1 MKQKFCSRTLLLA
14 SACLS
19 AIVLIMQTANA
30 QNPKPLGVAKYVVQ
44 ISPQQDIPYD
54 GAYANS
60 FGGRFDFAPGSGLR
74 LKGIS
79 ADGTLEFWGLTDR
92 GPNADTP
99 KIVVDSGAVREG
111 KMFPAPDF
119 SPSIALI
126 RVSKSGKTEV
136 ISAHPLKIGKNSVSG
151 LPIPAGSIGSTGEIA
166 VSDTMTRLPFDPKGL
181 DPEGIDV
188 DQNGNFW
195 ICDEY
200 GPFIVQVD
208 GKNFTE
214 IKRLG
219 PGSGLPEII
228 GARVPNRGFEGL
240 AIAPSG
246 KIYAFVQSVLDVAG
260 KTRNSGLFARLV
272 EYDPKTEKT
281 RMFAYPVPKDFKTTG
296 AMKIGD
302 LAVLSETAFLAIEQG
317 ETDNGMVNRI
327 VRIDLSDATD
337 LSGRK
342 LPDGRELECANA
354 SELEK
359 NIKLTDRQVLTD
371 LRDLGWNVE
380 KAEGLSLVS
389 PNVIAVINDND
400 FGISTALSN
409 GEQMK
414 NYRIRDGKLIDK
426 DENPIDGV
434 EIVPSPSKEATQLWL
449 VTFDQAL
456 K

>member
-30 QNPKPLGVAKYVVQ
+30 QPPKPLGVAKYVVQ
-44 ISPQQDIPYD
+44 ISPQQSILYD

-60 FGGRFDFAPGSGLR
+60 FGGLLDFAPGSGLR
-74 LKGIS
+74 LRQIK

-99 KIVVDSGAVREG
+99 KIAMGPDVEQEG
-111 KMFPAPDF
+111 KMFPAPHF

-126 RVSKSGKTEV
+126 RISKNGKTEV
-136 ISAHPLKIGKNSVSG
+136 VSTHPLKMDKNLASG

-166 VSDTMTRLPFDPKGL
+166 VSDNLARLPFDPRGL

-188 DQNGNFW
+188 DQNGDFW

-200 GPFIVQVD
+200 GPFIVQID
-208 GKNFTE
+208 GKSFTE

-228 GARVPNRGFEGL
+228 GERVPNRGFEGL

-246 KIYAFVQSVLDVAG
+246 KIYAFVQSVLNVAG
-260 KTRNSGLFARLV
+260 ETRNSGSFVRLV

-281 RMFAYPVPKDFKTTG
+281 RMFAYPVSEDFKKTG

-302 LAVLSETAFLAIEQG
+302 LAALSDNAFLAIEQG
-317 ETDNGMVNRI
+317 ETEKGMVNRI
-327 VRIDLSDATD
+327 VRIGLSGATD
-337 LSGRK
+337 LSELK
-342 LPDGRELECANA
+342 LSDGRELEFAN
-354 SELEK
+354 SRELKES
-359 NIKLTDRQVLTD
+359 IKLADREVLTD

-400 FGISTALSN
+400 FGISSGLSN
-409 GEQMK
+409 DGQMK
-414 NYRIRDGKLIDK
+414 NYRIMDGKLIDK
-426 DENPIDGV
+426 AGKPADEV
-434 EIVPSPSKEATQLWL
+434 QIVLSPSKEATHLWL
-449 VTFDQAL
+449 VTFDQPL